1 MILKFNFNSFPQ
13 PEMQPRK
20 IIILENI
27 RSAYNVWNCI
37 RTADALGWEVRLT
50 GYSPSPREN
59 TKVKKTSLGAEE
71 QVQPNYS
78 TDAIQE
84 AKRLWISVIA
94 AEITPEAVSLA
105 NYKREEKQS
114 LAIIFGN
121 EVEGV
126 LPETLKAVDKVV
138 FIPMQGVKES
148 LNIGQSSAIMM
159 RELR

>member
-1 MILKFNFNSFPQ
+1 M
-13 PEMQPRK
+13 PRS

-27 RSAYNVWNCI
+27 RSAYNVGNVI

-50 GYSPSPREN
+50 GYSPSPMEN
-59 TKVKKTSLGAEE
+59 PKVRKTSLGAEDH
-71 QVQPNYS
+71 VQLRQFNYS
-78 TDAIQE
+78 EDAIEE
-84 AKRLWISVIA
+84 AKKLWIPVIA
-94 AEITPEAVSLA
+94 SEITPEATSLA
-105 NYKREEKQS
+105 CYKRAKEQP

-126 LPETLKAVDKVV
+126 LPQTLKAVDEVV
-138 FIPMQGVKES
+138 FIPMQGIKES